1 MLSAADS
8 HSSHGV
14 RVPGSSGSL
23 HRAGENRRESRHQ
36 RERLVRERV
45 PPARGRPRGWP
56 LLARE
61 VLKVASL
68 GTASQIGRTC
78 DEGGL
83 YWLEVL
89 KVASSR
95 TASQNGKTCHEGGLY
110 WLLCALHRVIFVTGT
125 TISQEVI
132 DGVMSIRV
140 LEVDRNALRH
150 SRDYLVLRQLER
162 LLERLS
168 IEFAT
173 LRDLRPSF

>member
-1 MLSAADS
+1 VAVFIEQA
-8 HSSHGV
+8 
-14 RVPGSSGSL
+14 RI
-23 HRAGENRRESRHQ
+23 GEN
-36 RERLVRERV
+36 
-45 PPARGRPRGWP
+45 
-56 LLARE
+56 LAINENVSFENEFR
-61 VLKVASL
+61 
-68 GTASQIGRTC
+68 Q
-78 DEGGL
+78 
-83 YWLEVL
+83 LEDD
-89 KVASSR
+89 
-95 TASQNGKTCHEGGLY
+95 HEGGLY